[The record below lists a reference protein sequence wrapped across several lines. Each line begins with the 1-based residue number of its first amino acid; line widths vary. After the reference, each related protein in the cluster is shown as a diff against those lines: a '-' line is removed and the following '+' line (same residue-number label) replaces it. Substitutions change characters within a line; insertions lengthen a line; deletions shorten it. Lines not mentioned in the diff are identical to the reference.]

1 MKILHTSDI
10 HIGKKLYAY
19 QRNEEQAAF
28 LQELAQVCKE
38 EQIDIVLIAGD
49 LFDTFNPSVASMTL
63 LYDSL
68 YEISE
73 NGKRPIVAIAGNH
86 DSADRIDM
94 PDSFAKKNGIF
105 FLGNYGVYQEMGKI
119 NEHITI
125 EKSGV
130 NYLQI
135 KLPKYN
141 YPLQLIATPFVNEQR
156 LREHFDID
164 NQEQALR
171 DYLQNI
177 WQQTI
182 ENFKDEEG
190 AKVLMTHLFVIDD
203 ENDSRQEPE
212 DENAINVGG
221 LSAIYS
227 ENIPTEIQYTALGHL
242 HRCQKVGDREI
253 WYSGS
258 PLAYSFNEEEQNKY
272 FLIVDIEPNEKPI
285 VHKRKIE
292 SGKKVKNL
300 VARGF
305 EEALQLLKE
314 HQDHWVLLHLIA
326 EKAISYEETTTL
338 HSAHEHLL
346 QIIPEIA
353 SRNEQSEQR
362 SKIVEAKYNPIELF
376 KEYYKSNNANQEPN
390 QTLIDLFQEIINHK
404 NEAN

>member
-125 EKSGV
+125 EKSGA

-203 ENDSRQEPE
+203 ENDSR
-212 DENAINVGG
+212 
-221 LSAIYS
+221 
-227 ENIPTEIQYTALGHL
+227 
-242 HRCQKVGDREI
+242 
-253 WYSGS
+253 
-258 PLAYSFNEEEQNKY
+258 
-272 FLIVDIEPNEKPI
+272 
-285 VHKRKIE
+285 
-292 SGKKVKNL
+292 
-300 VARGF
+300 
-305 EEALQLLKE
+305 
-314 HQDHWVLLHLIA
+314 
-326 EKAISYEETTTL
+326 
-338 HSAHEHLL
+338 
-346 QIIPEIA
+346 
-353 SRNEQSEQR
+353 
-362 SKIVEAKYNPIELF
+362 
-376 KEYYKSNNANQEPN
+376 
-390 QTLIDLFQEIINHK
+390 
-404 NEAN
+404 